1 MTRPR
6 FCLLLYVT
14 VLSFCV
20 VAQAENWPQWR
31 GPRGD
36 GTCVEKGLPTT
47 WSSTENVAWKAPL
60 PARGNSTPIVWHDR
74 VLVTQAVEKEGRRTL
89 MCFDRRDGRLA
100 WQQGTVWNEPDPTH
114 GTNPQCSAS
123 PVCRSP
129 SVRGREARVQPNQ
142 GSGTLRVP

>member
-1 MTRPR
+1 
-6 FCLLLYVT
+6 
-14 VLSFCV
+14 
-20 VAQAENWPQWR
+20 
-31 GPRGD
+31 
-36 GTCVEKGLPTT
+36 
-47 WSSTENVAWKAPL
+47 
-60 PARGNSTPIVWHDR
+60 